1 MLICSDGPILGG
13 DLYHANH
20 LTPSLDFSLAFS
32 TYHLVQ
38 SAARQE
44 DSFLVVMV
52 VCLGQLSL
60 QAGRRLGLLTM
71 FAVMPSLGIQRLL
84 LEALTSLAEP
94 ILG

>member
-1 MLICSDGPILGG
+1 M
-13 DLYHANH
+13 YH
-20 LTPSLDFSLAFS
+20 
-32 TYHLVQ
+32 HLVQ
-38 SAARQE
+38 SARQLGRVE

-60 QAGRRLGLLTM
+60 QAGRRMCRGLQAGRRLLMVQGLLTM